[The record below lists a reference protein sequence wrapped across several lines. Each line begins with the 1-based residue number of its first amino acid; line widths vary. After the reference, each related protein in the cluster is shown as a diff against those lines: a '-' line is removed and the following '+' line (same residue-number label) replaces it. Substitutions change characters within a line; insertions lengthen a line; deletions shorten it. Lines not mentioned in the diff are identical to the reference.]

1 MDTEKDNHLSLPT
14 SYVDEY
20 WELVR
25 SVLSD
30 IFFKS
35 PDDADA
41 LREELNNLPL
51 SQQELFYHGEALYVA
66 SDLADETLSESQ
78 IAQYISLRSKIY
90 RLPS

>member
-1 MDTEKDNHLSLPT
+1 MDTDKDNHLSLPAN
-14 SYVDEY
+14 YVDEY

-25 SVLSD
+25 RVLSD
-30 IFFKS
+30 IYFKS
-35 PDDADA
+35 PDDADV

-66 SDLADETLSESQ
+66 SDLADKEPSEPQ
-78 IAQYISLRSKIY
+78 IAQYMSLRSKIY